1 MLRIVDKCGELYN
14 VVDTDDG
21 VVESCS
27 VCTLMQ
33 LWYSQVLVDGFS
45 YDIASGLFHIEY
57 DNSWYRETWLNR
69 AEQHQITKKH
79 QYFDMLDNYCFLAKN
94 LYNHAN
100 FIHRQDYFAGNSYQH
115 YQVLYKV
122 LKADKQYPDYT
133 SMPTHHT
140 ALQVLRRLDKNW
152 KAYFSTLKRYNE
164 DQSRFTAKP
173 KPPKYLDKNG
183 RFVLEIPP
191 ENIRNG
197 IVDGHIRFN
206 KHFGDFTVETRCYEQ
221 EGYDGISEVRIV
233 PHGSFITIEV
243 CYKVRTL
250 VQVQTVQPKRV
261 IGIDLGVDNFA
272 AISNNCGLKP
282 IILNGRGLKS
292 INQFYNK
299 RLAELKSK
307 SGNKTTN
314 RIRRLHRKRN
324 NKVKD
329 FMHKAS
335 RFIISYCLE
344 NEIDTIVIGWND
356 SIKTCL
362 KMSKTSN
369 QNFIYIPHAKF
380 ITMLRYKAEQSG
392 IRFIKTEESYTSG
405 TSFLD
410 GELPVREF
418 YNKSRRIHRGLFQC
432 NSGKLVNADINASFQ
447 IIVKALGDEV
457 FSQAEGIAVCPVRV
471 NVA

>member
-1 MLRIVDKCGELYN
+1 MLRVVDKCGGSYN
-14 VVDTDDG
+14 IADTDDG

-33 LWYSQVLVDGFS
+33 LWYNQVFVDGFS
-45 YDIASGLFHIEY
+45 YDIKSGLFHVEY
-57 DNSWYRETWLNR
+57 DNSWYKETWLNR
-69 AEQHQITKKH
+69 VEQHQVTKKYSH
-79 QYFDMLDNYCFLAKN
+79 FDILDNCCFLAKN

-100 FIHRQDYFAGNSYQH
+100 HIHRQDYFTGNSYQH

-122 LKADKQYPDYT
+122 LKADKQYPDFT

-140 ALQVLRRLDKNW
+140 AIQVLRRLDKNW
-152 KAYFSTLKRYNE
+152 RAYFNALKRYSE
-164 DQSRFTAKP
+164 DQSMFIAKP

-183 RFVLEIPP
+183 RFVIEIPP
-191 ENIRNG
+191 EDIRSK

-221 EGYDGISEVRIV
+221 EGYSGISEVRIV
-233 PHGSFITIEV
+233 PHGSYMTIEV
-243 CYKVRTL
+243 CYKVHAL
-250 VQVQTVQPKRV
+250 VKVPAEQQKRV

-272 AISNNCGLKP
+272 AISSNCGLKP

-299 RLAELKSK
+299 HLAALKSK
-307 SGNKTTN
+307 SGSKTTN

-335 RFIISYCLE
+335 HFIIDYCLE

-356 SIKTCL
+356 SIKNGS
-362 KMSKTSN
+362 KMSRASN

-380 ITMLRYKAEQSG
+380 IDMLKYKAEQSG

-410 GELPVREF
+410 GELPVKDF
-418 YNKSRRIHRGLFQC
+418 YNRSRRIKRGLFQC
-432 NSGKLVNADINASFQ
+432 NSGKLINADINAAFQ
-447 IIVKALGDEV
+447 IIVQALGDEV
-457 FSQAEGIAVCPVRV
+457 FSQAEGIAVCPVRL

>member
-1 MLRIVDKCGELYN
+1 MLRIVNKCGELYN
-14 VVDTDDG
+14 IVDTDDG

-27 VCTLMQ
+27 VCTLMH
-33 LWYSQVLVDGFS
+33 LWYSQMFVDGFD
-45 YDIASGLFHIEY
+45 YDIESGLFHIEY
-57 DNSWYRETWLNR
+57 DDSWYKEMWLNR

-79 QYFDMLDNYCFLAKN
+79 KYFDMLDNYCFLAKN

-100 FIHRQDYFAGNSYQH
+100 HIHRQDYFAGNSYQP
-115 YQVLYKV
+115 YQILYKV

-152 KAYFSTLKRYNE
+152 KAYFSALKSYNK
-164 DQSRFTAKP
+164 DKSRFTAKP
-173 KPPKYLDKNG
+173 RPPKYLNKNG
-183 RFVLEIPP
+183 RFVLEIQP
-191 ENIRNG
+191 ENIRSE
-197 IVDGHIRFN
+197 IICGHIRFN
-206 KHFGDFTVETRCYEQ
+206 KHFGNFTVETRCHEQ
-221 EGYDGISEVRIV
+221 EGYSGISEVIIV
-233 PHGSFITIEV
+233 PRGSYMTIEV
-243 CYKVRTL
+243 CYKVHTL
-250 VQVQTVQPKRV
+250 VKVPADKPKRV

-307 SGNKTTN
+307 SGNKTTS
-314 RIRRLHRKRN
+314 RIRRLHRKRS
-324 NKVKD
+324 NKIKD

-335 RFIISYCLE
+335 RFIIDYCLE
-344 NEIDTIVIGWND
+344 NEIDTIVVGWNNG
-356 SIKTCL
+356 IKNGSQ
-362 KMSKTSN
+362 MSKTSN
-369 QNFIYIPHAKF
+369 QNFIYIPYAKF
-380 ITMLRYKAEQSG
+380 IVMLKYKAEQSG

-410 GELPVREF
+410 GEPPVKDF
-418 YNKSRRIHRGLFQC
+418 YNSSRRIKRGLFQC
-432 NSGKLVNADINASFQ
+432 NFGKLINADTNAAFQ

-457 FSQAEGIAVCPVRV
+457 FSQVEGMAVCPVRI